1 MQITRTADYGVR
13 VLTHLAMLPP
23 GTRLTAAELAGES
36 HASVTFV
43 AKILQRLVASRLVVS
58 RRGFEGGFELG
69 RDPKTVSLLDV
80 ITALDGPL
88 CLNECLPGGPGCE
101 SATTCGSQ
109 DVWKRAQAA
118 LLSVLAAETL
128 DRLAVASTRSSH
140 NSNSCARSRAGI
152 CARCARTPASRARGS
167 GCGVALTPSRAAA
180 RPASGR
186 QDAPMF
192 ASRSPTRRCSG

>member
-58 RRGFEGGFELG
+58 HRGFEGGFELG
-69 RDPKTVSLLDV
+69 RDPQTVSLLDV

-88 CLNECLPGGPGCE
+88 SLNACLPGGAGCE
-101 SATTCGSQ
+101 GATWCGAQ

-118 LLSVLAAETL
+118 LSSVLASETL
-128 DRLAVASTRSSH
+128 DRLAVASTRGWH
-140 NSNSCARSRAGI
+140 
-152 CARCARTPASRARGS
+152 
-167 GCGVALTPSRAAA
+167 
-180 RPASGR
+180 
-186 QDAPMF
+186 
-192 ASRSPTRRCSG
+192 RSPEPVPVTLFPKLVADAQR